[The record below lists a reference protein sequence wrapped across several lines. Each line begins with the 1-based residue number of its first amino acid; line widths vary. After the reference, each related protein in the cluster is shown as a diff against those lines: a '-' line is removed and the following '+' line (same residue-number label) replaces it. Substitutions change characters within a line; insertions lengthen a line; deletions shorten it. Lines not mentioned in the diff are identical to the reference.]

1 MSLLS
6 WVAFLFKK
14 QRQRF
19 RVPGQ
24 PGIHSKIM
32 SQNKPANHEE
42 TEACWVEWP
51 PCWWQVWAHTSLYYS
66 HSTLSATNSSG
77 SALSQCPALIL
88 PAAQKPQCA
97 LATWRASHPAGLWMG
112 RCGRVR
118 WKPSGMLAA
127 VPPIQQ
133 LIMDHQDNSWKW
145 YLRASRFRKT
155 SGHVR
160 PGLGALDFSGA
171 QGLPFHHGIGSMLD
185 VFYSWTGE
193 IR

>member
-1 MSLLS
+1 MR
-6 WVAFLFKK
+6 KRK
-14 QRQRF
+14 
-19 RVPGQ
+19 
-24 PGIHSKIM
+24 H
-32 SQNKPANHEE
+32 
-42 TEACWVEWP
+42 VEWNGPLVGGRSEPTPVCIIVTP
-51 PCWWQVWAHTSLYYS
+51 PCLLQTHLGLPWV
-66 HSTLSATNSSG
+66 
-77 SALSQCPALIL
+77 SALPWFCQLLRNLSVLL
-88 PAAQKPQCA
+88 
-97 LATWRASHPAGLWMG
+97 LLRRASHPAGLWMG